1 MPSSILNPDVL
12 AKVGRLDL
20 QAKFIVEGFLSG
32 MHRSPFKGFSVEF
45 AQHRG
50 YVPGDD
56 LKHLDWKVWGKSERY
71 YIKQYEAETNLVCT
85 LVVDTSTS
93 MRYVGSKAHGRLSKG
108 AWAKL
113 AAASLAYMVLS
124 QSDAV
129 ALATFSDQ
137 LDGWL
142 AKSSSRN
149 NLHRICDTLEK
160 APEKTK
166 TSIGDAL
173 QTVAERTPRR
183 GIVVVISDLFD
194 DVGKLLKGMQRL
206 RHAGHEVV
214 VVQVLDHDELDLP
227 FEGMVQFKG
236 LEGTD
241 LAICHPRSI
250 RKAYQ
255 DELNKHLTAVKVACQ
270 RNNIDYVQADTRT
283 SVDVVLTAY
292 MARREHAAATG
303 GR

>member
-1 MPSSILNPDVL
+1 MPSKILDPDVL

-85 LVVDTSTS
+85 LVVDTSAS
-93 MRYVGSKAHGRLSKG
+93 MRYVGATAHNKLSKG
-108 AWAKL
+108 AWANL
-113 AAASLAYMVLS
+113 ATAALAYMVLS

-129 ALATFSDQ
+129 ALATFSDKV
-137 LDGWL
+137 DEWL
-142 AKSSSRN
+142 PKSSRKD
-149 NLHRICDTLEK
+149 NLHRICDSLEK
-160 APEKTK
+160 APQRQR

-173 QTVAERTPRR
+173 QTVAERTLRR
-183 GIVVVISDLFD
+183 GIIVVMSDLFD
-194 DVGKLLKGMQRL
+194 DVTKLLKGLQRL
-206 RHAGHEVV
+206 RHTGHEVV
-214 VVQVLDHDELDLP
+214 VVQVLDHDEMELP

-236 LEGTD
+236 LEGA
-241 LAICHPRSI
+241 AIALCHPRSI
-250 RKAYQ
+250 KKAYQ
-255 DELNKHLTAVKVACQ
+255 EELHKHLTAVKAACQ
-270 RNNIDYVQADTRT
+270 RNNIDYVQVDTRT
-283 SVDVVLTAY
+283 PVDVVLTAY
-292 MARREHAAATG
+292 MARREHAAASG